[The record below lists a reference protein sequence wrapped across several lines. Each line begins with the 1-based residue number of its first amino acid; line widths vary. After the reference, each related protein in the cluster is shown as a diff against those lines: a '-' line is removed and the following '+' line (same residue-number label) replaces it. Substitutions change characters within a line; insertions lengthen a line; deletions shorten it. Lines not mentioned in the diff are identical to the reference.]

1 MGAGGVADVTK
12 GDSEE
17 FGTNEPR
24 KDNLE
29 DDEGNNNNPND
40 ATTGHDT
47 GTDRESSARPSAP
60 KRQKTGDEHA
70 SGSQNKAS
78 SGASASASA
87 SDAKSS
93 STQQH
98 GTSSSTAAASS
109 SDLDQIARHKAE
121 KYVKLDEDDV
131 ALSSASTEQGKNEA
145 RADRRADA
153 LGESRSASSK
163 EKENHGGRAD
173 VDALHGDAGNGGS
186 AGKGQNGGNGG
197 NGGTT
202 GSGSRKTDD
211 EQSTSGKGEKGKKG
225 EIHGGNDLEKVQRHQ
240 AEKFG
245 AVNLQNE

>member
-40 ATTGHDT
+40 ATTGRDAGT
-47 GTDRESSARPSAP
+47 GRDSSVRPSAP

-78 SGASASASA
+78 SGASASAS
-87 SDAKSS
+87 DAKSK

-98 GTSSSTAAASS
+98 GTSGSTAAASS

-163 EKENHGGRAD
+163 EKEKHGGRAD

-211 EQSTSGKGEKGKKG
+211 EQSTSGKGE
-225 EIHGGNDLEKVQRHQ
+225 IHGGNDLEKVQRHQ